1 MLIKQEEIKALLGR
15 SLKDVE
21 EKNFQLYYQIAVT
34 RLEDLLCRPLTEIL
48 TELDVEEL
56 PADLKLVLA
65 RIFGSLSVE
74 NASEIGVDK
83 KDVEDFSI
91 SYNDDINKIFAITVQ
106 QNAQTIMKYAKCC
119 AIRNGRTLRED
130 CLYYD
135 NIR

>member
-1 MLIKQEEIKALLGR
+1 MYLKQDDVKALLGR
-15 SLKDVE
+15 SLNNVE
-21 EKNFQLYYQIAVT
+21 EENFQLYYQIAVT
-34 RLEDLLCRPLTEIL
+34 RLEDLLCRPLTDIL

-56 PADLKLVLA
+56 PVDLKLVLA
-65 RIFGSLSVE
+65 RLFGSLTAE
-74 NASEIGVDK
+74 NASEIGVEK

-91 SYNDDINKIFAITVQ
+91 SYNDDINKIFALTVQ

-135 NIR
+135 NFR

>member
-1 MLIKQEEIKALLGR
+1 MYLKQDDVKALLGR
-15 SLKDVE
+15 SLNNVE
-21 EKNFQLYYQIAVT
+21 EENFQLYYQIAVT
-34 RLEDLLCRPLTEIL
+34 RLEDLLCRPLADIL

-56 PADLKLVLA
+56 PVDLKLVLA
-65 RIFGSLSVE
+65 RLFGSLTAE
-74 NASEIGVDK
+74 NASEIGVEK

-91 SYNDDINKIFAITVQ
+91 SYNDDINKIFALTVQ

-135 NIR
+135 NFR